1 MQYDVTLSV
10 TYRFDTAASA
20 SRNVVRLMPADLIG
34 EQRLVGGELTVTPKP
49 NEWVNR
55 TDFFRNSTV
64 EVAFHEA
71 HRDIT
76 FAVASRVQRYE
87 RGRRLDVS
95 PTVDTLSSEIHAT
108 RRLDAGSPHHFIGA
122 SRRVPVASETTTFAN
137 DVAGRAT
144 SVLEA
149 VEMVGQAVNGGG
161 DYQPGTTTVETPTL
175 EAFAARRG
183 VCQDFS
189 HIMIAALRGLGI
201 PAGYVSGC
209 LRTDPPPGQPRLA
222 GADAMH
228 AWVCAWCG
236 PDVGWVDYD
245 PTNAVLAGVD
255 HIVIARGRD
264 YSDVAPVRGV
274 MRTSGHHW
282 SRHSVDVVPVS
293 GAPATALPGAEPRP
307 GGSGL

>member
-1 MQYDVTLSV
+1 MQYDVSLSV
-10 TYRFDTAASA
+10 AYRFDNAASA
-20 SRNVVRLMPADLIG
+20 SRNIVRLMPADLVG
-34 EQRLVGGELTVTPKP
+34 EQRLVAGTLSVTPTP
-49 NEWVNR
+49 TEWVNR
-55 TDFFRNSTV
+55 TDYFRNSTV

-76 FAVASRVQRYE
+76 FSVTSRVNRYE
-87 RGRRLDVS
+87 RSRRLDMS
-95 PTVDTLSSEIHAT
+95 PPVGKLVHDINAY
-108 RRLDAGSPHHFIGA
+108 RRLDAASPHHFVGP
-122 SRRVPVASETTTFAN
+122 SRRVPIAAETTEYGQ
-137 DVAGRAT
+137 DIAGDAG

-149 VEMVGQAVNGGG
+149 VEAIGQAIHR
-161 DYQPGTTTVETPTL
+161 DWQYKPGATTVETPTL

-228 AWVCAWCG
+228 AWVSAWCG
-236 PDVGWVDYD
+236 PELGWVDYD
-245 PTNAVLAGVD
+245 PTNAVLAGTD
-255 HIVIARGRD
+255 HIVVGRGRD

-282 SRHSVDVVPVS
+282 SRHSVDVVPVA
-293 GAPATALPGAEPRP
+293 G
-307 GGSGL
+307 

>member
-1 MQYDVTLSV
+1 MQYDVSLTV
-10 TYRFDTAASA
+10 TYRFDNAASA
-20 SRNVVRLMPADLIG
+20 SRNIVRLMPADLIG
-34 EQRLVGGELTVTPKP
+34 EQRLVAGSLAVTPTP
-49 NEWVNR
+49 NER
-55 TDFFRNSTV
+55 TTRSDFFRNNAV

-76 FAVASRVQRYE
+76 FTVTSRVHRYE
-87 RGRRLDVS
+87 RGRRLDMS
-95 PTVDTLSSEIHAT
+95 PSVARLAEDIAAY
-108 RRLDAGSPHHFIGA
+108 RRLDPGSPHHFVGA
-122 SRRVPVASETTTFAN
+122 SRRVPIVGETSEY
-137 DVAGRAT
+137 GRTHTKDAR

-149 VEMVGQAVNGGG
+149 VEAIGKAINR
-161 DYQPGTTTVETPTL
+161 DWTYQPGATTVETPMM
-175 EAFAARRG
+175 EAFKARRG

-189 HIMIAALRGLGI
+189 HIMIAALRGIGI

-245 PTNAVLAGVD
+245 PTNAVLAGAD
-255 HIVIARGRD
+255 HIVIGRGRD

-274 MRTSGHHW
+274 MRTSGNHW
-282 SRHSVDVVPVS
+282 SHHAVDVVPVTS
-293 GAPATALPGAEPRP
+293 EAARPDPAA
-307 GGSGL
+307 